1 MGFGNGNFQNVLF
14 SSVNTSF
21 FKESQSAPRGVP
33 GRVFRENLGPR
44 GGPGGARGPRATSR
58 GGARGPFGGNPLSRG
73 GPAGG
78 PGEAFFFQGPRLL
91 NRGAPKTAKNHCVLL
106 YFRHWGVLRKSSR
119 RDRRAP
125 SNRDGTRGSRGVA
138 GWGPRGPG
146 GGPGAAGGGPGGPRA
161 HRGGAR
167 GRKRSLGGSLGDLGE
182 SLGPS
187 KRFS

>member
-1 MGFGNGNFQNVLF
+1 M
-14 SSVNTSF
+14 
-21 FKESQSAPRGVP
+21 
-33 GRVFRENLGPR
+33 
-44 GGPGGARGPRATSR
+44 
-58 GGARGPFGGNPLSRG
+58 
-73 GPAGG
+73 
-78 PGEAFFFQGPRLL
+78 L

-146 GGPGAAGGGPGGPRA
+146 GGPGAAGGGPGDPRA

-167 GRKRSLGGSLGDLGE
+167 GRKRSLGGSFGGPWGVLGALKTFLSNPTGATGGMGGVPDMVFRPDLGGGPVRYAPPLKRGAADLIASRMPPGRVIYAE
-182 SLGPS
+182 DFLEGGYLGPLRVRWGS
-187 KRFS
+187 K